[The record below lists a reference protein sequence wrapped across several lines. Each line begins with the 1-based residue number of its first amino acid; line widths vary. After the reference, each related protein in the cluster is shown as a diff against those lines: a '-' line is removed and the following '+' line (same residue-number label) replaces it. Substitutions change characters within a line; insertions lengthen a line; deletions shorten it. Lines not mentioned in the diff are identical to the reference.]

1 MRLAETTKPP
11 EGGFV
16 HTPTLVGKGEAC
28 NTPTLVGKGEACNTP
43 TLAGKVILSDLAQ
56 PKLLRFF

>member
-1 MRLAETTKPP
+1 MRLSETTKPP

-43 TLAGKVILSDLAQ
+43 TLVGKVILSDLA
-56 PKLLRFF
+56 

>member
-1 MRLAETTKPP
+1 MRAAETTKPP

-16 HTPTLVGKGEAC
+16 H
-28 NTPTLVGKGEACNTP
+28 TPTLVGKGEACNTP